1 LKELHSMGYSLLSI
15 DPTGQTALHV
25 SARYG
30 HKDIV
35 KFLIAT
41 APPDILNMVDNTK

>member
-1 LKELHSMGYSLLSI
+1 MGYSLLSI
-15 DPTGQTALHV
+15 DSAGQTALHIG
-25 SARYG
+25 AGFG

-41 APPDILNMVDNTK
+41 APPTILNMVDSDK